1 MQVDTG
7 TVTASIVIVIW
18 SAVQSFA
25 LEYLW
30 FVSPWFDKLEPKQKK
45 TINAAGVFLIV
56 LIAYLLSVFDVVNAF
71 TPDLAGAFTAVGVF
85 FGALGIGTGV
95 HLATKATNNKP
106 PTS

>member
-7 TVTASIVIVIW
+7 TVTAAIVIVIW
-18 SAVQSFA
+18 SALQSFA

-30 FVSPWFDKLEPKQKK
+30 FVSPWFDTLDVKKKK

-56 LIAYLLSVFDVVNAF
+56 LVAYLLSFFDVINAF
-71 TPDLAGAFTAVGVF
+71 SPDLAGAFTAVGVF

-95 HLATKATNNKP
+95 HFATKKA
-106 PTS
+106 